1 MSLLLRQDHFSS
13 KGMSIILSKDGGH
26 SPPKTIFDAT
36 IRVLEDICVSS
47 ESSSF
52 SLCVWAGE
60 GWRGST
66 RWGMWCVTD
75 TIVCPLLP
83 LVDMRG
89 PVPSGNLDPG
99 N

>member
-1 MSLLLRQDHFSS
+1 MF
-13 KGMSIILSKDGGH
+13 IILSKYGGN
-26 SPPKTIFDAT
+26 SPPKIIFDAT

-47 ESSSF
+47 ESSRF
-52 SLCVWAGE
+52 SVCVCVGGGRE
-60 GWRGST
+60 HEV
-66 RWGMWCVTD
+66 GMWCVTH